1 MRLCACWMVIQI
13 VESNRIGVPLK
24 LSTRKNLTLGRE
36 HACITV
42 NMWISMEGTKTKT
55 KTNKKK
61 KTKKNNNNKKGT
73 GFRKTQA
80 YSSFLHFCA
89 HTHTCDMIYIFIYI
103 YIYSDI
109 DVALCFFITRLLPLH
124 LCGWTLPNIRMH
136 VHLSCWMS
144 FLLLSILYILLV
156 CRFFFFSV
164 YAFIWQPLQCT
175 TRLAFPMVLCV
186 SCWQFAT
193 GILEKSALCSV
204 NSSVDIICSA

>member
-103 YIYSDI
+103 YILGYRCSFMLFYNSSASTASMRVNTSQHSYACAFKLLNVLFTFKYPLYS
-109 DVALCFFITRLLPLH
+109 T
-124 LCGWTLPNIRMH
+124 GM
-136 VHLSCWMS
+136 
-144 FLLLSILYILLV
+144 SIL
-156 CRFFFFSV
+156 FFFGLRF
-164 YAFIWQPLQCT
+164 YLT
-175 TRLAFPMVLCV
+175 TIAMY
-186 SCWQFAT
+186 
-193 GILEKSALCSV
+193 
-204 NSSVDIICSA
+204 D